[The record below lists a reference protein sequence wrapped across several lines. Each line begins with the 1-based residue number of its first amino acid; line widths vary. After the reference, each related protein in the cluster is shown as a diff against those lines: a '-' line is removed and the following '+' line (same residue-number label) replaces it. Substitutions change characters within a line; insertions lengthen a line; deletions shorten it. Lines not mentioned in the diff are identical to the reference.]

1 MDTNKTFG
9 IVYVATHER
18 FVPFALHS
26 IKSLRKVSSHSVTVC
41 CVSELFDAFT
51 GYNVSLVKVP
61 NQYLGAPPDAKSQ
74 ERPNWQFYCKVF
86 ALRLMPYDINLYL
99 DADTEILK
107 DPILAYDP
115 DYDLA
120 FAHEC
125 KCDWDNKKFI
135 RMQNGFN
142 AGVAIFKK
150 SSIVEEFFKE
160 VERDFVYESVNP
172 YHSDQ
177 TSINRMIREK
187 FRNKIK
193 VNILDQRWNVRL
205 PIWNKITD
213 PYILHSHNLHKKD
226 LLNKEIENWS

>member
-1 MDTNKTFG
+1 
-9 IVYVATHER
+9 
-18 FVPFALHS
+18 
-26 IKSLRKVSSHSVTVC
+26 
-41 CVSELFDAFT
+41 
-51 GYNVSLVKVP
+51 
-61 NQYLGAPPDAKSQ
+61 
-74 ERPNWQFYCKVF
+74 
-86 ALRLMPYDINLYL
+86 
-99 DADTEILK
+99 
-107 DPILAYDP
+107 
-115 DYDLA
+115 
-120 FAHEC
+120 
-125 KCDWDNKKFI
+125 
-135 RMQNGFN
+135 MQNGFN